1 LIPTPLEQGQTG
13 VIDLASPPRQSGL
26 SVMPETTILMTA
38 AHAGYDSEKI
48 PLGGGAAIC
57 ERLCRT
63 WAPIHRVELLGSG
76 PTAPQGI
83 AYSQIDLLDGRHP
96 ADLNELRYARFCRDF
111 EKACTEKIIE
121 RARRGPVVVVTHDI
135 SEGPDFAALARHGV
149 PCVPIFHVD
158 VVDFFCRMYLRNW
171 ISPSRA
177 ARLFEALRPFGVV
190 PDLLRLVFDKQS
202 DAVEHCP
209 ALVVPSMGMKDVLRE
224 CYPRLCPGKIHVVP
238 WGSQSPVFAEEALE
252 LKREELRQAWGLSRE
267 GTVLLTLSRISPEKG
282 QDRLLEA
289 LMEAEAQ
296 GELPENIALVI
307 AGSAAYMGGG
317 RFLRRLHRLAA
328 KLKRVRVIFPG
339 HLGGLDKA
347 AALSLADLMVV
358 PSRHESYGLTTMEGM
373 AAGLPIVAIK
383 SYGTQATLANG
394 GGVLVDS
401 AQGLWPAIR
410 RLLQESA
417 LRREFSDQARSRAG
431 SETFEHA
438 QSRLFAIAA
447 ALGIPEEREN
457 SR

>member
-1 LIPTPLEQGQTG
+1 LNPTPLKEDKTG
-13 VIDLASPPRQSGL
+13 LIDLAPTQLGPS
-26 SVMPETTILMTA
+26 MTPETTLLMTA

-57 ERLCRT
+57 ERLCRA

-76 PTAPQGI
+76 PTAPQGVD
-83 AYSQIDLLDGRHP
+83 YSQIDLLNGRHP
-96 ADLNELRYARFCRDF
+96 AALNELRYARFCRAF
-111 EKACTEKIIE
+111 EAACTERIIE
-121 RARRGPVVVVTHDI
+121 RARKGPVVVLTHDI

-158 VVDFFCRMYLRNW
+158 VVEFFCRMYLRNW
-171 ISPSRA
+171 IPPSRA
-177 ARLFEALRPFGVV
+177 VRVFGKLRPFGVV
-190 PDLLRLVFDKQS
+190 PDLLRLVFDKQF

-209 ALVVPSMGMKDVLRE
+209 ALVVPSAGMKDVLRE
-224 CYPRLCPGKIHVVP
+224 CYPRLRHDDKVHVLP
-238 WGSQSPVFAEEALE
+238 WGSQSPVFAEEALQP
-252 LKREELRQAWGLSRE
+252 KRDELRRAWGLSQE

-282 QDRLLEA
+282 QDLLLEVLLEA
-289 LMEAEAQ
+289 ESK

-328 KLKRVRVIFPG
+328 KLGQVRAIFPG
-339 HLGGLDKA
+339 HLGRLDKA
-347 AALSLADLMVV
+347 AALSLADIMVV

-383 SYGTQATLANG
+383 SHGTQATLAHG
-394 GGVLVDS
+394 GGLLVDS
-401 AQGLWPAIR
+401 EKNLWGAIR
-410 RLLQESA
+410 HLLQDSA
-417 LRREFSDQARSRAG
+417 LRRELSDQARSRAG

-447 ALGIPEEREN
+447 GCANTRQISVPD
-457 SR
+457 